1 MSQQATCGCCPLLC
15 VTKLRHKI
23 NSFDHYMDI
32 RKFKAASLFN
42 GEEFLPPGSVLIT
55 NNNGTINGVTDEANA
70 GENVEI
76 FDGII
81 TPGFIN
87 THCHL
92 ELSHMKGR
100 IPANTGLIEFLT
112 RVIKERNFKEEE
124 ITSAMLQA
132 AHEMYQSGIVAVGD
146 ICNTRDSLHV
156 KRNTDINWHNFIEL
170 IGFNGQD
177 APTRIAYANSIMQE
191 FSASSPGGFAASYFN
206 TSVAPHAPYS
216 VSHELFTLIN
226 DHSAGAVT
234 TIHNQESDAENN
246 FYRYKTGELFDLYKN
261 LNIDPGSFSPSG
273 KSSLQTYLPWLN
285 KAAGIIL
292 VHDVFTQ
299 KDDIL
304 FIRHH
309 DDLPVDV
316 YFCVCINANR
326 YIQSAN
332 PPLDLLRSQHCTIT
346 LGTDSYASNHQLN
359 ILEEMKT
366 IQQEFPKIA
375 LAEILSWATINGAR
389 ALRMDEMLGSF
400 DIGKKP
406 GIVLI
411 SNIVKQRLS
420 GHSIATRLL

>member
-1 MSQQATCGCCPLLC
+1 MSRQANGGCRPLLC
-15 VTKLRHKI
+15 VTKLRRKI

-32 RKFKAASLFN
+32 RKFKAAYLFN
-42 GEEFLPPGSVLIT
+42 GKEFLPSDLVLIT
-55 NNNGTINGVTDEANA
+55 DNSGTITGVTEDANA
-70 GENVEI
+70 GENVEF

-100 IPANTGLIEFLT
+100 IPVNTGLIEFLT
-112 RVIKERNFKEEE
+112 RVIKERSFKEEE

-132 AHEMYQSGIVAVGD
+132 ANEMYQSGIVAVGD
-146 ICNTRDSLHV
+146 ICNTRDSLRV
-156 KRNTDINWHNFIEL
+156 KRNTNINWHNFIEL

-177 APTRIAYANSIMQE
+177 APTRIAYCNFIMEE
-191 FSASSPGGFAASYFN
+191 FTASSPGESAASYFN
-206 TSVAPHAPYS
+206 TSLAPHAPYS
-216 VSHELFTLIN
+216 VSHELFNLIN
-226 DHSAGAVT
+226 DHSAGFVT
-234 TIHNQESDAENN
+234 TIHNQESDAEND
-246 FYRYKTGELFDLYKN
+246 FYRYKTGELFNLYKN

-273 KSSLQTYLPWLN
+273 KSSLQTYLPWL
-285 KAAGIIL
+285 KKTSGIIL
-292 VHDVFTQ
+292 VHNVFTR
-299 KDDIL
+299 KDDIS

-309 DDLPVDV
+309 DDLPVEV

-326 YIQSAN
+326 YIQSTN
-332 PPLDLLRSQHCTIT
+332 PPLDLLRSQQCTIT
-346 LGTDSYASNHQLN
+346 LGTDSYASNHQLS

-366 IQQEFPKIA
+366 IQREFPGIA

-389 ALRMDEMLGSF
+389 ALGMDETLGSF

-411 SNIVKQRLS
+411 SNIAKQRLTGQS
-420 GHSIATRLL
+420 TATRLL